1 VTRQK
6 DSEMPVM
13 PAAQHSRVTQ
23 RSRVTQGTGDVA
35 ATIEGAVAQVLIDR
49 PAARNALSPEVI
61 AGIGAA
67 IDSAAAAGCSV
78 LVIRGAGGTL
88 SAGADLKHLN
98 AIRHD
103 PAALRGYI
111 GSIGAMVQ
119 RIADAPFVSVAVV
132 EEYALAGGFEI
143 LLACDLAVVSEQAR
157 LGDRHLRYG
166 LLPGA
171 GGSVRLARA
180 APAAVAR
187 RLLYTGEMI
196 DGASAA
202 RAGLVSHAV
211 PAGQLDAELA
221 ALVARLAGQSRTAL
235 RRMKEL
241 YRMATTSR
249 PDVAL
254 ANERETLL
262 RHLGADPGV
271 AEGLA
276 AFAEHRTPDFSQFPG
291 EPS

>member
-1 VTRQK
+1 
-6 DSEMPVM
+6 M
-13 PAAQHSRVTQ
+13 PATQ
-23 RSRVTQGTGDVA
+23 QRTGDVV
-35 ATIEGAVAQVLIDR
+35 ATVEGAVARVLIDR

-61 AGIGAA
+61 AGIIAA
-67 IDSAAAAGCSV
+67 VGNAAAAGCPV

-111 GSIGAMVQ
+111 GSIGTMVQ
-119 RIADAPFVSVAVV
+119 RIADAPFISVAVV
-132 EEYALAGGFEI
+132 EDYALAGGFEI

-157 LGDRHLRYG
+157 LGDRHLQYG

-211 PAGQLDAELA
+211 PAGQLDDTVA
-221 ALVARLAGQSRTAL
+221 ALVARLAGHSRTAL
-235 RRMKEL
+235 RQMKEL
-241 YRMATTSR
+241 YRVATTSR

-254 ANERETLL
+254 AAEREALL
-262 RHLGADPGV
+262 RHLGTDPGA

-276 AFAEHRTPDFSQFPG
+276 AFAERRTPDFGQFAG

>member
-1 VTRQK
+1 
-6 DSEMPVM
+6 ML
-13 PAAQHSRVTQ
+13 VTQ
-23 RSRVTQGTGDVA
+23 HTGDVA
-35 ATIEGAVAQVLIDR
+35 TVIEGAVARVLIDR
-49 PAARNALSPEVI
+49 PEARNALSPAVV
-61 AGIGAA
+61 AGIVAA
-67 IDSAAAAGCSV
+67 VDAAAGAGCSV

-88 SAGADLKHLN
+88 SAGADLKHLR
-98 AIRHD
+98 AIAHD
-103 PAALRGYI
+103 PAAVRGYI
-111 GSIGAMVQ
+111 ASIGGMTGL
-119 RIADAPFVSVAVV
+119 IADAPFVTVAVAS
-132 EEYALAGGFEI
+132 EYALAGGLEI
-143 LLACDLAVVSEQAR
+143 LLACDLAVVSEQAQ
-157 LGDRHLRYG
+157 LGDRHLQYG

-211 PAGQLDAELA
+211 PAGQLDAEVE
-221 ALVARLAGQSRTAL
+221 ALVARLAGHSRSAL
-235 RRMKEL
+235 RKMKEL

-254 ANERETLL
+254 ATERETLL
-262 RHLGADPGV
+262 RHLGSDRDV

-276 AFAEHRTPDFSQFPG
+276 AFAERRTPDFAQFTSDGAAPPQPP
-291 EPS
+291 EMSDPASRWPA